1 VQHRALPVAQMPG
14 LLRRDYVGNFNGS
27 YWLSNPAAPL
37 TGYAQ
42 IIGATNAPQSLRTRL
57 GHSIATQLQSDPA
70 GVSADSL
77 GRAALDSRSMSAL
90 LFKRPVLDRLCGS
103 GATAGANAAANTAA
117 SANELRQA
125 CKVLAAWDDT
135 AAAGAVGATL
145 WDELWRRLLTI
156 PPAQLYA
163 APFDPAQ
170 PLTTPAGIAA
180 DPAKLAAALHD
191 AIATLEKAGI
201 AIDAPR
207 SAALYVQRNAE
218 RIPLFGGC
226 DAAGYFTAACAAHPF
241 DARGYS
247 MNVNPA
253 GDSYLQIVSFAG
265 DDVVA
270 RTLLA
275 SSESDDPASPHYAD
289 ATRDYAAQRWLSM
302 PFSEASIAHDPA
314 LSVRTLSSLGAQAR

>member
-1 VQHRALPVAQMPG
+1 
-14 LLRRDYVGNFNGS
+14 
-27 YWLSNPAAPL
+27 
-37 TGYAQ
+37 
-42 IIGATNAPQSLRTRL
+42 
-57 GHSIATQLQSDPA
+57 
-70 GVSADSL
+70 
-77 GRAALDSRSMSAL
+77 
-90 LFKRPVLDRLCGS
+90 
-103 GATAGANAAANTAA
+103 
-117 SANELRQA
+117 
-125 CKVLAAWDDT
+125 
-135 AAAGAVGATL
+135 
-145 WDELWRRLLTI
+145 LWRRLSTI

-163 APFDPAQ
+163 VPFDPAQ

-191 AIATLEKAGI
+191 AIAALEKAGI

-226 DAAGYFTAACAAHPF
+226 DAGGYFTAACAAHPF

-265 DDVVA
+265 DEVVA

-275 SSESDDPASPHYAD
+275 SSESGDPASPHFAD
-289 ATRDYAAQRWLSM
+289 ATRDYAAQRWLSI
-302 PFSEASIAHDPA
+302 PFYEGSIARDPA
-314 LSVRTLSSLGAQAR
+314 LSVRTLNSSDAPAR